1 MHLFLERTY
10 GLDIV
15 YIPRRC
21 FPFIMHAFWIQDP
34 EFQTRTCCG
43 SWTTFVWL
51 ALILFSLKRAVVS
64 SWADYPAGRPAEQLP
79 REPACTLINPV
90 AWPGLYIHTILACVI
105 YMRYNSRAEVN
116 KTRQENACE
125 QDRRGCS
132 GRAVPPRHRQGRRR
146 RVHLHAH
153 LRLRR
158 LRIGDGLQ

>member
-64 SWADYPAGRPAEQLP
+64 SWADYPAGRAASS
-79 REPACTLINPV
+79 RACLHVNQSCGL
-90 AWPGLYIHTILACVI
+90 AWPIYTHHTSMRNI
-105 YMRYNSRAEVN
+105 YALIRYNSRAEVN

-125 QDRRGCS
+125 QDRRGRS
-132 GRAVPPRHRQGRRR
+132 GRAVPPRHRQGRRG

-158 LRIGDGLQ
+158 LRIGHGLQ